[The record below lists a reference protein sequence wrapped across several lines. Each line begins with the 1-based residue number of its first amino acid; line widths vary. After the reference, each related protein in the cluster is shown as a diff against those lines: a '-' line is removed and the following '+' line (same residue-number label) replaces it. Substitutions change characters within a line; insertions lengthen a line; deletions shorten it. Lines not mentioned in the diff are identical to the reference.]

1 MKCVFLK
8 VKLKY
13 KNKVWR
19 KQQKNI
25 KQNALAKKIGVS
37 S

>member
-13 KNKVWR
+13 KDKVWR
-19 KQQKNI
+19 KQQKNNR
-25 KQNALAKKIGVS
+25 QNALAEKIGVS
-37 S
+37 P